1 MDLIFPL
8 LFFAG
13 VLLAAN
19 RLATSENELFHR
31 LFDLALLTLN
41 LALFLAGLV
50 LTLTPAGPSA
60 SLQLGGVTLLQ
71 NQLAAGATL
80 MGTAI
85 WGVAASLPVM
95 RQTVARFL
103 PLDPASPVHTL
114 ALTLTGLLAGST
126 AFTLTQGG
134 LEELAATAGPASITG
149 ILGQFLLFVL
159 LSFFGVGLFTRRE
172 GKAILQRLGLEWPTR
187 RQLLVGV
194 RWIILLVLVQ
204 WAFGAVGTLLD
215 PGQLELLDDIG
226 SSLLGEIDTVGEWLI
241 LAMAT
246 GIGEE
251 LLFRGALQPVLG
263 LRFTAALFAI
273 AHVQYGVTPITL
285 AVLVIGIALG
295 HIRRESNT
303 SVAIFVHAGYNF
315 VLGILTMLASS
326 LG

>member
-1 MDLIFPL
+1 MNVIFPL

-13 VLLAAN
+13 LLLTAN
-19 RLATSENELFHR
+19 RLATSGNELFHR
-31 LFDLALLTLN
+31 LFDLSLLTLN
-41 LALFLAGLV
+41 MALFLAGLI
-50 LTLTPAGPSA
+50 LTLTPAEPNGP
-60 SLQLGGVTLLQ
+60 LQFGEVTLLQ

-80 MGTAI
+80 LGTAI
-85 WGVAASLPVM
+85 WGVASSLPAM
-95 RQTVARFL
+95 RQTAARFL
-103 PLDPASPVHTL
+103 PLDPKSPVHTL
-114 ALTLTGLLAGST
+114 ALTLSGFLVGST
-126 AFTLTQGG
+126 VFTLTQGG
-134 LEELAATAGPASITG
+134 LEELAATAGPASVTG

-159 LSFFGVGLFTRRE
+159 LAFFGVGLFTRRE
-172 GKAILQRLGLEWPTR
+172 GEAILQRLGLEWPSR
-187 RQLLVGV
+187 RQLLVGI

-215 PGQLELLDDIG
+215 PGQVELLDEIE
-226 SSLLGEIDTVGEWLI
+226 SSLLGDIDTVWEWLI
-241 LAMAT
+241 LALAT

-315 VLGILTMLASS
+315 VLGILTMLASLLS
-326 LG
+326 